1 MKYVFVALLIL
12 AIIWT
17 PVFADRPPEDDPA
30 EYTLLKCVENSDVVA
45 IGTVLTLTGVYRQ
58 NMPPNNQPLITTD
71 ILIRVETLIKG
82 ETNFGD
88 NHIKMMVL
96 GGTAFVP
103 GKDEVRIHKVS
114 PQPEFKVGEKALLFI
129 DNNNDYTW
137 FRNYPHNRYRL
148 HRFEYGKRLIEEDN
162 VIMRYPGNS
171 IKMPIDLAK
180 NLAKA
185 FMDDKDGALRLERDI
200 KTAAQSGKVLPA
212 NIATR
217 LNASAKLLFEEDS
230 K

>member
-1 MKYVFVALLIL
+1 MKYGFVALLIL

-96 GGTAFVP
+96 GGTAYVP
-103 GKDEVRIHKVS
+103 AKDEVRIHKVS

-129 DNNNDYTW
+129 DNKNDKW
-137 FRNYPHNRYRL
+137 FKNYPHNRYRL
-148 HRFEYGKRLIEEDN
+148 HRFDYGKRLIKDDK
-162 VIMRYPGNS
+162 IKIRYPGNT
-171 IKMPIDLAK
+171 IEMPVDLAK
-180 NLAKA
+180 DLSKA
-185 FMDDKDGALRLERDI
+185 FLADKDGTLRLEQDI
-200 KTAAQSGKVLPA
+200 KTAALTSKKLPA
-212 NIATR
+212 DIATR
-217 LNASAKLLFEEDS
+217 LKGSAKLLYLEDS